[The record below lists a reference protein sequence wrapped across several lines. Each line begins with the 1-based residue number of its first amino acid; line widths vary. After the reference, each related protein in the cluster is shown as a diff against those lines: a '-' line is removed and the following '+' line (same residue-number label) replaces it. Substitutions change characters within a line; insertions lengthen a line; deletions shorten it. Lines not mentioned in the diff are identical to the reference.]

1 LIIRARKN
9 ELGSSRF
16 LLKLRG
22 VDEFGDPVTRQLPSA
37 TPAQSPSDLP
47 CVNRCFDGEV
57 LRSKGIRQE
66 PQFTVAPPQHFLF
79 FPEPH
84 GQGSLRPTLGMLRWG
99 SEVRPL
105 VPACRCPRKY
115 RYAPKSPGRHVR
127 DHIFPPFGANRFGQ
141 HHLVF
146 AVLRKRIIMRI
157 RQPPCSMLAWECE
170 QGGSG

>member
-1 LIIRARKN
+1 MIIRARKN

-66 PQFTVAPPQHFLF
+66 PQFTVDPPQHCLYF

-84 GQGSLRPTLGMLRWG
+84 GQGSLRPTLGMLRRG

-105 VPACRCPRKY
+105 VPAAMCAITSSRR
-115 RYAPKSPGRHVR
+115 SGLIGS
-127 DHIFPPFGANRFGQ
+127 DSITSS
-141 HHLVF
+141 L
-146 AVLRKRIIMRI
+146 
-157 RQPPCSMLAWECE
+157 PCSGNASSC
-170 QGGSG
+170 GSGSRPAQCSHGGVTKVAVVSRSQ